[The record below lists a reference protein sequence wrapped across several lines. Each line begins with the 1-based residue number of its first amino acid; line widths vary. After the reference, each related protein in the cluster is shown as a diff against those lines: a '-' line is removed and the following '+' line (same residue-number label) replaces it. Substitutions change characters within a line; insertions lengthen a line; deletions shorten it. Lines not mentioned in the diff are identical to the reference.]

1 MGGVRE
7 IRKEM
12 GLKLGS
18 LKQRSESAE
27 REAIA
32 RIAEMAML
40 RKVKKEK
47 RKGRFGSIDA
57 DSEEAE
63 STTRYMLNRLFDVV
77 KELSFVL
84 QARFKVNAFER
95 LQSNAGQVGLKI
107 FKIQEL
113 ADRNRKKFY
122 FNNYQYF
129 MTWSR

>member
-12 GLKLGS
+12 DLKLGS

-27 REAIA
+27 REATA

-40 RKVKKEK
+40 RKIKKEK

-57 DSEEAE
+57 DSDEAE